1 MDNPDPVRFKTWVIL
16 TVVFIILLLSLVMEA
31 KAATHPV
38 HSTSTC
44 YLRKIGGSWVK
55 ICA

>member
-16 TVVFIILLLSLVMEA
+16 TVVFIILLLSLVVEA
-31 KAATHPV
+31 RASIHPV
-38 HSTSTC
+38 RSTSTC

-55 ICA
+55 ICP